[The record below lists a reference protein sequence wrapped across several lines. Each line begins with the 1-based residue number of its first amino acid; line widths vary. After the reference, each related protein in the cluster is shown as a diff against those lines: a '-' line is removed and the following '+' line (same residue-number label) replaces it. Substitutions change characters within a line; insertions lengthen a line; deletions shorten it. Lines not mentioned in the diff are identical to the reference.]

1 MGLIDKPE
9 HGSYA
14 WLKLRHRDLDG
25 SPIVSA
31 SEAAAVHDQHKF
43 LSKYQLAVQK
53 IADEPPFTE
62 SNRAMERGNR
72 LEPVLIQWVGD
83 EIGVKLAVPE
93 VMFTY
98 YAGGMIATLDA
109 IDHYSNVGL
118 YIPRD
123 ADSWDGFEPPEVVV
137 EIKTLNRPWDGVLPR
152 YWYWQGVQ
160 QAICAHVDQIVWG
173 VFDSSLDLH
182 VHIQQVSYEEKAA
195 HAEAVRKFLDGIR
208 DGEVPAG
215 WAETYEDVSSMHAA
229 SNGGTIDVSDYDD
242 MIVRLRDVQRM
253 KKGLAEEEEQI
264 KAFFGQVL
272 GANESG
278 VVDGVEIVSWKP
290 QTRKS
295 FDQKRFAE
303 DHPALYAGY
312 QTSSTFRVMRFKG
325 EK

>member
-1 MGLIDKPE
+1 MGIVNKPE

-14 WLKLRHRDLDG
+14 WLKLRHRDPDG
-25 SPIVSA
+25 LAIVSA
-31 SEAAAVHDQHKF
+31 SEAAAVHNEHKF
-43 LSKYQLAVQK
+43 LSKYQLAALKV
-53 IADEPPFTE
+53 ADEPQFTE
-62 SNRAMERGNR
+62 SSRAMERGNR

-83 EIGVKLAVPE
+83 ELGVPLVAPE

-109 IDHYSNVGL
+109 IDRTSNAGL
-118 YIPRD
+118 VVPRG
-123 ADSWDGFEPPEVVV
+123 ADSSAGFDPPEVVV
-137 EIKTLNRPWDGVLPR
+137 EIKTYNRPWDGVLPR

-160 QAICAHVDQIVWG
+160 QSICAHVDEIVWG

-182 VHIQQVSYEEKAA
+182 IHIQRVSYEEKQR
-195 HAEAVRKFLDGIR
+195 HVQAVTEFLNSIR
-208 DGEVPAG
+208 DGQVPAV
-215 WAETYEDVSSMHAA
+215 WATSYEDVSAMHSVAD
-229 SNGGTIDVSDYDD
+229 GGKVDLSDYDD
-242 MIVRLRDVQRM
+242 MIVRLREVQRL
-253 KKGLAEEEEQI
+253 KKAMGEEEEQI

-272 GANESG
+272 GSNEAG
-278 VVDGVEIVSWKP
+278 VVDGAELVTWKP

-295 FDQKRFAE
+295 FDQKRFAQ

>member
-1 MGLIDKPE
+1 MGIVNKPE

-14 WLKLRHRDLDG
+14 WLKLRHRDPDG
-25 SPIVSA
+25 MPVVSA
-31 SEAAAVHDQHKF
+31 SEAAAVHNEHKY

-53 IADEPPFTE
+53 VADEPPFTE

-72 LEPVLIQWVGD
+72 LEPVLIDWVGD
-83 EIGVKLAVPE
+83 ELGVKLSVPE

-109 IDHYSNVGL
+109 VDHASKVGL
-118 YIPRD
+118 YIPRG
-123 ADSWDGFEPPEVVV
+123 ADSWAGVEPPEVVV
-137 EIKTLNRPWDGVLPR
+137 EIKTLNRSWDGVLPR

-182 VHIQQVSYEEKAA
+182 VHIQQVSYEEKAR
-195 HAEAVRKFLDGIR
+195 HAQAVREFLDGIR

-215 WAETYEDVSSMHAA
+215 WATSYEDVSAMH
-229 SNGGTIDVSDYDD
+229 SESKGGHVDLSDYDD